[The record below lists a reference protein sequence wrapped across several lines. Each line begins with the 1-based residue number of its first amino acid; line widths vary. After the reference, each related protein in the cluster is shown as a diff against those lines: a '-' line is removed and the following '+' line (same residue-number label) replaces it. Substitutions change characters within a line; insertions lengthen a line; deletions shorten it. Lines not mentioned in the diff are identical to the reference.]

1 MSTAT
6 QSIPTVE
13 ALIARCLTDPGFL
26 ESAIENPAD
35 LASQLSDPLHLEA
48 LQMDFRKLRRFS
60 GFIGKVQ
67 HNYLWEHFSATRRLL
82 WKLGI
87 EHDVFGEY
95 RKVQLSPLHG
105 PLDRPARVRRFAEFL
120 DSYTAGATHR
130 LLRCVFTHERFLWE
144 LRTAGGPGA
153 GHSPPSS
160 YEVTGLTWKE
170 FQRLV
175 PALAPHVRVA
185 SFDYDPVRAISLI
198 DAETPQLQRMRRKPI
213 TLIYVLSPDAAV
225 RTLTLDP
232 IPTLVFAV
240 VNGRDSVR
248 KLTERLRNGGF
259 RAIKPSAFRS
269 LFEQALAAGL
279 MRWEVRP

>member
-1 MSTAT
+1 
-6 QSIPTVE
+6 VE

-35 LASQLSDPLHLEA
+35 LAGRLSAPLRQDV

-82 WKLGI
+82 WTLGI

-105 PLDRPARVRRFAEFL
+105 TVDRPARVRRFAEFL
-120 DSYTAGATHR
+120 DSYTTGATHR
-130 LLRCVFTHERFLWE
+130 LLRCVFMHERFLWE

-153 GHSPPSS
+153 GHKAPPT
-160 YEVTGLTWKE
+160 YGETGLTWKE

-175 PALAPHVRVA
+175 PALAQHVRVS

-198 DAETPQLQRMRRKPI
+198 QAETPQLRRMRRKPI
-213 TLIYVLSPDAAV
+213 TLVYVFSADAAV

-232 IPTLVFAV
+232 IPALVFTV

-248 KLTERLRNGGF
+248 KLTARLRNGGVWE
-259 RAIKPSAFRS
+259 IKPSTFRS
-269 LFEQALAAGL
+269 VFEQAIAAGL
-279 MRWEVRP
+279 MRWEARP

>member
-6 QSIPTVE
+6 RSTPTVE

-26 ESAIENPAD
+26 ESAIENPAA
-35 LASQLSDPLHLEA
+35 LAGELRGPLRQEA

-67 HNYLWEHFSATRRLL
+67 HNYLWEHFPATRRLL

-105 PLDRPARVRRFAEFL
+105 PLDRPARIRRFSEFL
-120 DSYTAGATHR
+120 DSYTAGAMYR

-144 LRTAGGPGA
+144 LRTTAGPGA
-153 GHSPPSS
+153 GHAAASS
-160 YEVTGLTWKE
+160 SGETGLTWKE

-175 PALAPHVRVA
+175 PGLAPNVRVS
-185 SFDYDPVRAISLI
+185 SFDYDPVRAITLI
-198 DAETPQLQRMRRKPI
+198 AEETPQLRPMRRKPI
-213 TLIYVLSPDAAV
+213 TLVYVLGADAAV

-232 IPTLVFAV
+232 VSAMVFAV
-240 VNGRDSVR
+240 VTGRDSVR
-248 KLTERLRNGGF
+248 KLTARLRNTGF
-259 RAIKPSAFRS
+259 REIRPSAFRS
-269 LFEQALAAGL
+269 VFEQAVTAGL
-279 MRWEVRP
+279 MHWEARP